1 MDGVPLEWVR
11 AALRDSPS
19 AMSLL
24 PWIDDDNIWAIDGGA
39 GLQDP
44 GKDPR
49 FRKLVEA
56 VRYQRR
62 LLLSYNA
69 VLVGLLLLFAIWHWG
84 ERIAMSQR
92 RRAMAISAAKED
104 FEPKGT
110 EQGEPE
116 VVDGSSSSSSS
127 TLEGTSTPP
136 DAGKTVINDEREPLL
151 PGQRKTSRRSEKRPT
166 LFQHYVQAWLMY
178 QPRPIPKINKT
189 LPPNGVSLVVLA
201 FLGLNVFY
209 AFFRMPMSLQ
219 YLFVF
224 ADRCGLIFV
233 SNLPLLYLFAAKNQP
248 IKWLTGY
255 SYEALNIFHRRVGE
269 LMCFAALLHFGG
281 MLGVW
286 YGMLRHIGF
295 SLARF
300 LFSRLSLLGLLAFVA
315 YQLIYLTSLGSFRQR
330 FYELFLALHV
340 VLQSAAL
347 ILLFFHYP
355 TSQPYVLAASFIF
368 LIDRL
373 VFRLGLKTHTTRA
386 TLSILEDGETVSVSA
401 NWDIPPSSHFLHPTQ
416 QTIEFGWGP
425 TDHVFL
431 SIPSLSRTDFI
442 QTHPFT
448 IFSAAPSPSAS
459 SDTPTHAWLH
469 LLIRAQS
476 GFSLTLLKY
485 ARTNPITTIR
495 LDGPYGSSHA
505 LETLRSTPNTV
516 VVAGGS
522 GIAVAFPLLWTLLA
536 PASSSSDP
544 ESTALVAKRR
554 RVHLL
559 WVVHARE
566 HLSWLPVERLKELK
580 SWGLHVVITAP
591 TMEAGRPDV
600 KGYLRQ
606 WVAKTDNGSGSGVVV
621 SGPDGMIRD
630 VRNVCAGL
638 VGEGRDVK
646 VVVEKFGW

>member
-1 MDGVPLEWVR
+1 MWTAYAQSGSRELHQIYLE
-11 AALRDSPS
+11 
-19 AMSLL
+19 
-24 PWIDDDNIWAIDGGA
+24 
-39 GLQDP
+39 DP

-62 LLLSYNA
+62 LLLSYNV
-69 VLVGLLLLFAIWHWG
+69 VLIGLLLLFAIWHWG
-84 ERIAMSQR
+84 ERVAMARR
-92 RRAMAISAAKED
+92 RRAMAISAAEQE
-104 FEPKGT
+104 FEYKGT
-110 EQGEPE
+110 EQGEQE
-116 VVDGSSSSSSS
+116 LVEGSSSSSSS

-136 DAGKTVINDEREPLL
+136 DASKTAIDDEREPLL
-151 PGQRKTSRRSEKRPT
+151 PGQRKISTTSAGIS
-166 LFQHYVQAWLMY
+166 HYVQAWLMY
-178 QPRPIPKINKT
+178 QPKPIPIFIKT

-209 AFFRMPMSLQ
+209 ALYRMPMSLQ

-269 LMCFAALLHFGG
+269 VMCFAALLHFGG

-300 LFSRLSLLGLLAFVA
+300 LFNRLTLLGLLAFVA
-315 YQLIYLTSLGSFRQR
+315 YQLIYLTSLGSFRRR

-340 VLQSAAL
+340 FLQASALVLL
-347 ILLFFHYP
+347 WFHYK
-355 TSQPYVLAASFIF
+355 TSQPYVGIALLIF
-368 LIDRL
+368 LLDRV

-386 TLSILEDGETVSVSA
+386 TLSVLEDGETVSVSA
-401 NWDIPPSSHFLHPTQ
+401 NWDIPPSSHPLHPSR
-416 QTIEFGWGP
+416 QTIEHGWAP
-425 TDHVFL
+425 TDHLFL
-431 SIPSLSRTDFI
+431 SIHSLSWV
-442 QTHPFT
+442 QAHPYT

-476 GFSLTLLKY
+476 GFTHTLIKY
-485 ARTNPITTIR
+485 ARTHPNTTIR

-505 LETLRSTPNTV
+505 LETLRSTPNAV

-522 GIAVAFPLLWTLLA
+522 GIAVAFPLLWALLA
-536 PASSSSDP
+536 PSSSSSDP
-544 ESTALVAKRR
+544 ESTTIVARR
-554 RVHLL
+554 PRAHLL

-566 HLSWLPVERLKELK
+566 HLSWLPEERLKELK
-580 SWGLHVVITAP
+580 SWGLRVVITAP

-600 KGYLRQ
+600 KGYLSE
-606 WVAKTDNGSGSGVVV
+606 WVGKTANSSGSGVVV

-630 VRNVCAGL
+630 VRNVCAGW
-638 VGEGRDVK
+638 VREGKDVK